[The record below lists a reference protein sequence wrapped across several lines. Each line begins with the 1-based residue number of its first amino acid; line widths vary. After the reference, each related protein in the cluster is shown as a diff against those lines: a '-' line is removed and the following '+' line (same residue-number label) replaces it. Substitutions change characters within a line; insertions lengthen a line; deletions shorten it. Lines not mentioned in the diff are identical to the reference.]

1 MTWTPPPKDHCF
13 CAVMFYFNYTC
24 RVKKINKKYH
34 ETKTIIIIY
43 TFTVQLYN
51 ISTRSNTLE
60 IIYTAGLASPC
71 CTVFKSK
78 LHDKIRFIC
87 TYTELRLK
95 YKGFNLDCNRK
106 TQFILQCTRQLS
118 SVCWVYVC
126 DVSVRVS
133 SRKESPNTGKMT
145 GRKSLHTIITC
156 KQNVALG

>member
-1 MTWTPPPKDHCF
+1 
-13 CAVMFYFNYTC
+13 MFYFNYTC

-118 SVCWVYVC
+118 SVCWVYIC
-126 DVSVRVS
+126 DVSVHVS
-133 SRKESPNTGKMT
+133 SRKESPNTRWQAESLYIQSSLVNKM
-145 GRKSLHTIITC
+145 RLWA
-156 KQNVALG
+156 KQATDTRIGLQMSPK

>member
-1 MTWTPPPKDHCF
+1 MPWHEKPPKDHYF

-34 ETKTIIIIY
+34 ETKTIIIY

-87 TYTELRLK
+87 TYTELGLK

>member
-1 MTWTPPPKDHCF
+1 MLSHTRKTWHNIRSDLWNTAKLKSMSIAWTKSLKTTTF
-13 CAVMFYFNYTC
+13 CAVIFYFNYTC

-34 ETKTIIIIY
+34 ETKTIINIY

-51 ISTRSNTLE
+51 ISTRSNTLK
-60 IIYTAGLASPC
+60 IIYTAGLASPF

-78 LHDKIRFIC
+78 LHHKIRFVC

-95 YKGFNLDCNRK
+95 YKGFNLDCNTK

-126 DVSVRVS
+126 VCQCACV
-133 SRKESPNTGKMT
+133 
-145 GRKSLHTIITC
+145 
-156 KQNVALG
+156 